1 MKKLSIGSKIKAF
14 RDSLIST
21 GQTDFILLAAATA
34 LVIFG
39 VVMVFSSSYYIAL
52 NREGNP
58 FYYLERQIV
67 FATTGF
73 IGMYIMS
80 KFDYHKLIR
89 FTVPIMA
96 LALVLLILVIAG
108 FGRTVN
114 NATRWIAVGP
124 LTIMPGEFAKIAV
137 IMFVAGFIAKDH
149 RRVYSFTK
157 GLLPVAAVTMVYAI
171 LIIRQPNLSTALT
184 VIGIAAGMLFLAG
197 LQWRYLILSGG
208 ILTAGVFGLARFGA
222 NFGYGHVMRR
232 LTSFLDPFEDA
243 LGDGFQVVQSLLAL
257 GTGGFLGL
265 GLGKS
270 VQKNLYLPEPMN
282 DFILSIIGEELGL
295 VGVFFLMSL
304 FMLLIWRCFKVAM
317 HAPDR
322 YGMLLSGG
330 VAIMIALQVILNV
343 AVVTSSMPPTGV
355 ALPFISYGGNAL
367 WICMGAVGV
376 VLNVSRQ
383 SDIEA
388 VEEAMKAE
396 KEEKETIEFPKD
408 LVTEEQEPEDLP
420 DIDMDEV
427 DRELKKL
434 GYTDTRYS

>member
-1 MKKLSIGSKIKAF
+1 MI
-14 RDSLIST
+14 SLIS
-21 GQTDFILLAAATA
+21 LAVNAIANLIITIA
-34 LVIFG
+34 KA
-39 VVMVFSSSYYIAL
+39 VFSMLTWFFKAFFHVL
-52 NREGNP
+52 
-58 FYYLERQIV
+58 
-67 FATTGF
+67 
-73 IGMYIMS
+73 
-80 KFDYHKLIR
+80 KL
-89 FTVPIMA
+89 FFCFLPLTSVTF
-96 LALVLLILVIAG
+96 VLLLCVNVYILFSA
-108 FGRTVN
+108 N
-114 NATRWIAVGP
+114 
-124 LTIMPGEFAKIAV
+124 
-137 IMFVAGFIAKDH
+137 
-149 RRVYSFTK
+149 
-157 GLLPVAAVTMVYAI
+157 
-171 LIIRQPNLSTALT
+171 
-184 VIGIAAGMLFLAG
+184 
-197 LQWRYLILSGG
+197 GG
-208 ILTAGVFGLARFGA
+208 
-222 NFGYGHVMRR
+222 
-232 LTSFLDPFEDA
+232 
-243 LGDGFQVVQSLLAL
+243 LLAL

-367 WICMGAVGV
+367 WICMGAIGV

-388 VEEAMKAE
+388 VEKAAKAE

-408 LVTEEQEPEDLP
+408 LVTEEQKPEDLP

-427 DRELKKL
+427 DRELENL

>member
-1 MKKLSIGSKIKAF
+1 MKKPKIRERIKSF
-14 RDSLIST
+14 RDSLISVGT
-21 GQTDFILLAAATA
+21 TDFVLLAAATA

-52 NREGNP
+52 NREGDP
-58 FYYLERQIV
+58 FYYLGRQIF

-80 KFDYHKLIR
+80 KLDYHQLIKW
-89 FTVPIMA
+89 TVPVMGFA
-96 LALVLLILVIAG
+96 LLLLILVIAG

-124 LTIMPGEFAKIAV
+124 ITIMPGEFAKIAV

-149 RRVYSFTK
+149 RRVYNFMK
-157 GLLPVAAVTMVYAI
+157 GILPVAVVTGIYAI

-184 VIGIAAGMLFLAG
+184 VAGIAFGMMFLAG
-197 LQWRYLILSGG
+197 LQWRYLIAIMVVMAGG
-208 ILTAGVFGLARFGA
+208 VLGIAKFGA

-232 LTSFLDPFEDA
+232 LTSFWDPFEDA

-295 VGVFFLMSL
+295 VGVFFLMAL
-304 FMLLIWRCFKVAM
+304 FMIFIWRCFKVAM

-322 YGMLLSGG
+322 YGMLLAGG
-330 VAIMIALQVILNV
+330 IGIMIAIQVILNV

-367 WICMGAVGV
+367 WICMGATGV
-376 VLNVSRQ
+376 VLNLSRQ
-383 SDIEA
+383 TSLM
-388 VEEAMKAE
+388 EEKVPEEE
-396 KEEKETIEFPKD
+396 KEEKAESGNDAQVMSEQD
-408 LVTEEQEPEDLP
+408 LEGIFE
-420 DIDMDEV
+420 
-427 DRELKKL
+427 
-434 GYTDTRYS
+434 